1 MLSEKQIIELQKPL
15 DESRV
20 LRRPDGLSY
29 LATHD
34 IIETANR
41 IFGYGGWQREIKR
54 LEKIYED
61 TSDGMHSVGYLCE
74 CRIRIGDV
82 VHEDVGFGS
91 GVSSTDPAR
100 AYETALKGAVS
111 DALKRCFR
119 ALGDQ
124 FGLSLYKK
132 AEPEEPI
139 QVNTPL
145 ATPAQLGKLRHEL
158 RQVGIT
164 EAQLLGYIN
173 RVMGAGFS
181 KLEELPLKVASRAI
195 DRLINDKEQFIA
207 QLKGEIL

>member
-1 MLSEKQIIELQKPL
+1 MLSDKQIAELQKPL

-29 LATHD
+29 LATYD

-61 TSDGMHSVGYLCE
+61 ASDGVHVVGYLCE
-74 CRIRIGDV
+74 CRVCIGDI

-91 GVSSTDPAR
+91 GVSSGDISR
-100 AYETALKGAVS
+100 AHETALKGAVS

-132 AEPEEPI
+132 SEPEEPTYT
-139 QVNTPL
+139 NAPL

-158 RQVGIT
+158 RQAGAT
-164 EAQLLGYIN
+164 EAQLLAYIN
-173 RVMGAGFS
+173 KVMRSEFG

-195 DRLINDKEQFIA
+195 DRLVSDKEQFIT
-207 QLKGEIL
+207 QLKGGTL